1 MLACVLSRYNFISY
15 ECFVCLK
22 FSFAVRIRKSDSK
35 KKYRNTSQTADLYT
49 MGRPF
54 ETGLYMLNSIFGW
67 LIYLLNGLFTL
78 YGVVGK
84 ESDQGPFTS
93 LSRVKFLYE
102 CLLIGEMEIFKWYTA
117 QMQWERTEKKEK
129 DKHWIIITCT
139 PHLSSSR

>member
-22 FSFAVRIRKSDSK
+22 FSFAVCIRKSDSK

-93 LSRVKFLYE
+93 LSRVKFLYQ
-102 CLLIGEMEIFKWYTA
+102 CLLIGRWKFSNDIQHKCN
-117 QMQWERTEKKEK
+117 ERELKKK
-129 DKHWIIITCT
+129 KKTNT
-139 PHLSSSR
+139 GS